1 MKQTEFFNTE
11 HKIVKDRL
19 DYLDDKVINIE
30 YKTIDTATKV
40 AQVFHDFGISTEAA
54 TCSINQ
60 LSDALAEL
68 GRRIAATEGQI
79 KSLEEKN
86 EELDYLRPGSVI
98 KTENPNQKDD
108 LEFSNRIVP
117 DCERIIY
124 RDILGIECSEDN
136 MFI

>member
-1 MKQTEFFNTE
+1 MKQTEFYYTDHN
-11 HKIVKDRL
+11 IMKDRL

-98 KTENPNQKDD
+98 KTENPKQKDD

>member
-1 MKQTEFFNTE
+1 MT
-11 HKIVKDRL
+11 
-19 DYLDDKVINIE
+19 
-30 YKTIDTATKV
+30 
-40 AQVFHDFGISTEAA
+40 
-54 TCSINQ
+54 
-60 LSDALAEL
+60 EL
-68 GRRIAATEGQI
+68 GRRIAATERQI
-79 KSLEEKN
+79 KSLEEQN

-98 KTENPNQKDD
+98 KTENPKQKDD

>member
-1 MKQTEFFNTE
+1 MKQKEFYYTDHNV
-11 HKIVKDRL
+11 IGNRL
-19 DYLDDKVINIE
+19 DYLDDKIVNIE

-40 AQVFHDFGISTEAA
+40 AQVFHDFGISTEHA
-54 TCSINQ
+54 TCSFNQ
-60 LSDALAEL
+60 LTAALEEL

-136 MFI
+136 MFV